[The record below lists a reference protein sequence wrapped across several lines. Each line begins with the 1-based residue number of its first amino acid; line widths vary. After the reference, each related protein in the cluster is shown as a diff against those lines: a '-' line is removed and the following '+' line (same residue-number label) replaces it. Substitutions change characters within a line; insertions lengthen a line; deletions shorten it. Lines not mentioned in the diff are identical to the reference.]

1 LLHTFPEID
10 YETGDF
16 CGFLRDAVLQILPDL
31 IWMNPSVLTAVNQKS
46 KAYVTFVMQS
56 HFSIASIKNDTT
68 MKAGNCSY
76 DDMAMI

>member
-1 LLHTFPEID
+1 
-10 YETGDF
+10 
-16 CGFLRDAVLQILPDL
+16 
-31 IWMNPSVLTAVNQKS
+31 MNPSVLTAVNQKS